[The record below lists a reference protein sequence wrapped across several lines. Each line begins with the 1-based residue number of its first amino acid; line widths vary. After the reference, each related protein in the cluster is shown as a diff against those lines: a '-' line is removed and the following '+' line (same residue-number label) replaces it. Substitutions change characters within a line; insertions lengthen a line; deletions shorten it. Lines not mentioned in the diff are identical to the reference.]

1 MKKRRRYRAKTITD
15 ADYADD
21 IALLANT
28 PDQTE
33 TLLHSLERAA
43 ADIGLNV
50 NALKTEYMC
59 YNQTGDISTLD
70 GTPLKLVD
78 KFTYLGSSVESTEKD
93 IETRLTK
100 AWTAINRLSIIWK
113 SDLTDKMQFLP
124 GSGHIDTAIWVH
136 YMDANKTAGE
146 ARRQLHKNAAC
157 NLEQVLAATPHKT
170 PTVRPPASY
179 HENYS
184 S

>member
-1 MKKRRRYRAKTITD
+1 MKLFILPR
-15 ADYADD
+15 
-21 IALLANT
+21 N
-28 PDQTE
+28 
-33 TLLHSLERAA
+33 
-43 ADIGLNV
+43 
-50 NALKTEYMC
+50 
-59 YNQTGDISTLD
+59 

-93 IETRLTK
+93 IDTRLTK
-100 AWTAINRLSIIWK
+100 ALTTINRLSIIWK
-113 SDLTDKMQFLP
+113 SDLTQFLP

-136 YMDANKTAGE
+136 YMDVNKTAAEE

-157 NLEQVLAATPHKT
+157 NLEQVLAVRPYKT